1 MLGML
6 LKAPSRKTWL
16 LLGAFGLFYLV
27 TVVPV
32 GLFLYS
38 LKSNNGVNVFSKGG
52 YHTYLK
58 CLAVSVELMDMPEAK
73 PTPDDVVAPL

>member
-1 MLGML
+1 MSDVRQKISSRRFML
-6 LKAPSRKTWL
+6 LI
-16 LLGAFGLFYLV
+16 FVIIYVV

-38 LKSNNGVNVFSKGG
+38 LKSNAGYNVFSKGG

-58 CLAVSVELMDMPEAK
+58 CLAVSVELADMP
-73 PTPDDVVAPL
+73 VVPKAVD